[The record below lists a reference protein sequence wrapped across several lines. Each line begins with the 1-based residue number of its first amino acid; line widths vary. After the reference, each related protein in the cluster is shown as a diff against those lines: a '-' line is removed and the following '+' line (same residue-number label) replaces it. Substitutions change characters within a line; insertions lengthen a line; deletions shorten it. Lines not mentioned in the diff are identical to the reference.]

1 MFADCSRVLF
11 EFQRDGLTA
20 GNFTGKHLVPS
31 DPQLN
36 PSLSFYQTYAK
47 GNPAWSYPGAC
58 TANAIAINDSFANQM
73 ISI

>member
-1 MFADCSRVLF
+1 MFLFFLPLFFFFKLEDTFSDSSHVLF

-36 PSLSFYQTYAK
+36 PSLRFL
-47 GNPAWSYPGAC
+47 P
-58 TANAIAINDSFANQM
+58 D
-73 ISI
+73 IS